1 MPAQYPTG
9 LNGWLY
15 MSRAQYNAITP
26 DAYTKYT
33 VKDGDEVHE
42 YLGDVEITAED
53 GSTWVTMAY
62 YEVDQQAVH
71 DVIDS
76 IYDDV
81 EDLKSWRT
89 VTIAPWKAD
98 INTWKT
104 STVDPFISDIGDR
117 VTALESTIDA
127 IDLSDLDGSDPTSW
141 KSTVNSAI
149 TALQSAV
156 SALQSSAVTS
166 SDIRVIDVV
175 AEMPASPTATTLY
188 IVEGST

>member
-1 MPAQYPTG
+1 MPNQYPTG

-15 MSRAQYNAITP
+15 MSRSQYNAITP

-53 GSTWVTMAY
+53 GTAWVTKAFY
-62 YEVDQQAVH
+62 DVDQQAVR
-71 DVIDS
+71 DVIES

-81 EDLKSWRT
+81 EELKTWRT

-98 INTWKT
+98 IT
-104 STVDPFISDIGDR
+104 DR
-117 VTALESTIDA
+117 VTALETWKIIVDDFMENLDIESFNTWKANVDTALETI
-127 IDLSDLDGSDPTSW
+127 SSS
-141 KSTVNSAI
+141 I
-149 TALQSAV
+149 TAINTALASLQN
-156 SALQSSAVTS
+156 SAVTS

>member
-53 GSTWVTMAY
+53 GTTWVTMAY

-89 VTIAPWKAD
+89 VTIAPWKTD
-98 INTWKT
+98 IT
-104 STVDPFISDIGDR
+104 SR
-117 VTALESTIDA
+117 VEALESWYADVADDVADMAEFMDEFNIDE
-127 IDLSDLDGSDPTSW
+127 LTTW
-141 KSTVNSAI
+141 KASVNAS
-149 TALQSAV
+149 LQSINTAIA
-156 SALQSSAVTS
+156 SIQSSLT
-166 SDIRVIDVV
+166 IIDVV
-175 AEMPASPTATTLY
+175 SSVPVSPVSTTLY
-188 IVEGST
+188 VVDGGSS

>member
-53 GSTWVTMAY
+53 GSAWVTMAY

-89 VTIAPWKAD
+89 VTIAPWKED
-98 INTWKT
+98 IT
-104 STVDPFISDIGDR
+104 DR
-117 VTALESTIDA
+117 VEELEA
-127 IDLSDLDGSDPTSW
+127 W
-141 KSTVNSAI
+141 KLT
-149 TALQSAV
+149 V
-156 SALQSSAVTS
+156 SATITNLQNALATLQNNAVTS

-175 AEMPASPTATTLY
+175 DEIPASPAATTLY
-188 IVEGST
+188 IVDGDA